1 MKILLD
7 AFGGDN
13 APLEPLKGAE
23 MAVKELGVEIIAVGD
38 TEKMQAC
45 CAENNID
52 TASITFMEAKDVFDM
67 HDDPM
72 DIVKKRTDTS
82 MHVALKA
89 LAEGEGDAVV
99 SAGSTG
105 ALIMGATFIVKRVRG
120 CKRPALGSVLPGE
133 NPGGFMLMDC
143 GANSEVRPEM
153 LNQFA
158 VMASLYM
165 EKVAGRKNP
174 RVALLNNG
182 AEDTKG
188 TEVHK
193 AAYQLMK
200 NNPKINFV
208 GNIEGRDVMADMAD
222 VVVADGFSGN
232 IALKT
237 SEGVAS
243 FMNKQLKGMFMTNLK
258 TKIAA
263 LLLKDQIKEFKAK
276 LDYTEYGGA
285 PVLGVSK
292 CVIKAHGSSNAKAF
306 KNAIRQAKIYAENN
320 VSQLIAEN
328 LAKEEQSGEL

>member
-1 MKILLD
+1 MKIILD

-13 APLEPLKGAE
+13 APLAALDGAQQ
-23 MAVKELGVEIIAVGD
+23 AVKEYGVEIIAVGD
-38 TEKMQAC
+38 IEKMKKVC
-45 CAENNID
+45 DENNISTENIEFLQAD
-52 TASITFMEAKDVFDM
+52 DVFDM
-67 HDDPM
+67 HEDPM
-72 DIVKKRTDTS
+72 DIVKKRKTTS

-89 LAEGEGDAVV
+89 LADGMGDAVV

-105 ALIMGATFIVKRVRG
+105 ALLMGATFIVKRIKG
-120 CKRPALGSVLPGE
+120 IKRAALGTVMPCE
-133 NPGGFMLMDC
+133 NPKGFMLMDC

-158 VMASLYM
+158 VMASVYM
-165 EKVAGRKNP
+165 EKVAGIENP

-188 TEVHK
+188 TPTHVEAHK
-193 AAYQLMK
+193 LMAANK
-200 NNPKINFV
+200 RINFI
-208 GNIEGRDVMADMAD
+208 GNIEGRYVMNNIAD

-243 FMNKQLKGMFMTNLK
+243 FMNKMLKGMFKKNARTML
-258 TKIAA
+258 AA
-263 LLLKDQIKEFKAK
+263 LLLKSELKEFKAK

-285 PVLGVSK
+285 PILGASK
-292 CVIKAHGSSNAKAF
+292 GVIKAHGSSNAKAF

-320 VSQLIAEN
+320 ISEIIANSITDED
-328 LAKEEQSGEL
+328 EQ

>member
-1 MKILLD
+1 MKIILD

-13 APLEPLKGAE
+13 APLAALDGAQQ
-23 MAVKELGVEIIAVGD
+23 AVKEYGVEIIAVGD
-38 TEKMQAC
+38 IEKMKKVC
-45 CAENNID
+45 DENNISTENIEFLQAD
-52 TASITFMEAKDVFDM
+52 DVFDM
-67 HDDPM
+67 HEDPM
-72 DIVKKRTDTS
+72 DIVKKRKTTS

-89 LAEGEGDAVV
+89 LADGMGDAVV

-105 ALIMGATFIVKRVRG
+105 ALLMGATFIVKRIKG
-120 CKRPALGSVLPGE
+120 IKRAALGTVMPCE
-133 NPGGFMLMDC
+133 NPKGFMLMDC

-158 VMASLYM
+158 VMASVYM
-165 EKVAGRKNP
+165 EKVAGIENP

-188 TEVHK
+188 TPTHVEAHK
-193 AAYQLMK
+193 LMAA
-200 NNPKINFV
+200 NSRINFI
-208 GNIEGRDVMADMAD
+208 GNIEGRYVMNNIAD

-243 FMNKQLKGMFMTNLK
+243 FMNKMLKGMFKKNAK
-258 TKIAA
+258 TMLAA
-263 LLLKDQIKEFKAK
+263 LLLKNELKEFKAK

-285 PVLGVSK
+285 PILGASK
-292 CVIKAHGSSNAKAF
+292 GVIKAHGSSNAKAF

-320 VSQLIAEN
+320 ISEIIANSITDED
-328 LAKEEQSGEL
+328 EQ

>member
-1 MKILLD
+1 MKIILD

-13 APLEPLKGAE
+13 APLAALDGAQQ
-23 MAVKELGVEIIAVGD
+23 AVKEYGVEIIAVGD
-38 TEKMQAC
+38 IEKMKKVC
-45 CAENNID
+45 EENNIS
-52 TASITFMEAKDVFDM
+52 TQNMEFLQADDVFDM
-67 HDDPM
+67 HEDPM
-72 DIVKKRTDTS
+72 NIVKKRKTTS

-89 LAEGEGDAVV
+89 LADGMGDAVV

-105 ALIMGATFIVKRVRG
+105 ALLMGATFIVKRIKG
-120 CKRPALGSVLPGE
+120 IKRAALGTVMPCE
-133 NPGGFMLMDC
+133 NPKGFMLMDC

-158 VMASLYM
+158 VMASVYM
-165 EKVAGRKNP
+165 EKVAGIENP

-188 TEVHK
+188 TPTHIEAHK
-193 AAYQLMK
+193 LMAA
-200 NNPKINFV
+200 NSRINFI
-208 GNIEGRDVMADMAD
+208 GNIEGRYVMNNIAD

-243 FMNKQLKGMFMTNLK
+243 FMNKMLKGMFKKNAK
-258 TKIAA
+258 TMLAA
-263 LLLKDQIKEFKAK
+263 LLLKNELKQFKAK

-285 PVLGVSK
+285 PILGASK
-292 CVIKAHGSSNAKAF
+292 GVIKAHGSSNAKAF

-320 VSQLIAEN
+320 ISEIIANSITDED
-328 LAKEEQSGEL
+328 EQ

>member
-1 MKILLD
+1 MKIILD

-13 APLEPLKGAE
+13 APLAPLKGAQ
-23 MAVKELGVEIIAVGD
+23 MAVEEMDVEILAVGD
-38 TEKMQAC
+38 VEKMTEC
-45 CAENNID
+45 CRENNIN
-52 TASITFMEAKDVFDM
+52 TKNITFKQADSVFDM
-67 HDDPM
+67 HEDPM
-72 DIVKKRTDTS
+72 DVVKKRTDTS
-82 MHVALKA
+82 LHVALKA
-89 LAEGEGDAVV
+89 LADGEGDALV

-105 ALIMGATFIVKRVRG
+105 ALLMGATFIVKRLKG
-120 CKRPALGSVLPGE
+120 CKRPALGSVLPGV

-153 LNQFA
+153 LDQFA
-158 VMASLYM
+158 LMASVYM

-182 AEDTKG
+182 TEDTKG
-188 TEVHK
+188 PETHK

-200 NNPKINFV
+200 DNKNINFI
-208 GNIEGRDVMADMAD
+208 GNIEGRDVMEDVAD

-243 FMNKQLKGMFMTNLK
+243 FMNKQLKAMFMTNLK

-263 LLLKDQIKEFKAK
+263 VLLKDQLKAFKAK

-292 CVIKAHGSSNAKAF
+292 GVIKAHGSSDAKAF
-306 KNAIRQAKIYAENN
+306 KNAIKQAKIYAEND
-320 VSQLIAEN
+320 VSRLIAEN
-328 LAKEEQSGEL
+328 LVKER

>member
-1 MKILLD
+1 MKIILD

-13 APLEPLKGAE
+13 APLAPLKGAQ
-23 MAVKELGVEIIAVGD
+23 MAVEEMNVEILAVGD
-38 TEKMQAC
+38 VEKMTEC
-45 CAENNID
+45 CRENNIN
-52 TASITFMEAKDVFDM
+52 TKNITFKQADSVFDM
-67 HDDPM
+67 HEDPM
-72 DIVKKRTDTS
+72 DVVKKRTDTS
-82 MHVALKA
+82 LHVALKA
-89 LAEGEGDAVV
+89 LADGEGDALV

-105 ALIMGATFIVKRVRG
+105 ALLMGATFIVKRLKG
-120 CKRPALGSVLPGE
+120 CKRPALGSVLPGV

-143 GANSEVRPEM
+143 GANSEVRSEM
-153 LNQFA
+153 LDQFA
-158 VMASLYM
+158 LMASVYM

-182 AEDTKG
+182 TEYTKG
-188 TEVHK
+188 PETHK

-200 NNPKINFV
+200 ANKNINFI
-208 GNIEGRDVMADMAD
+208 GNIEGRDVMEDVAD

-243 FMNKQLKGMFMTNLK
+243 FMNKQLKAMFMTNLK

-263 LLLKDQIKEFKAK
+263 VLLKDQLKAFKAK

-292 CVIKAHGSSNAKAF
+292 GVIKAHGSSDAKAF
-306 KNAIRQAKIYAENN
+306 KNAIKQAKIYAEND
-320 VSQLIAEN
+320 VSRLIAEN
-328 LAKEEQSGEL
+328 LVKER

>member
-1 MKILLD
+1 MKIILD

-13 APLEPLKGAE
+13 APLAALDGAQQ
-23 MAVKELGVEIIAVGD
+23 AVKEYGVEIIAVGD
-38 TEKMQAC
+38 IEKMKKVC
-45 CAENNID
+45 GENNISTQNIEFLQAD
-52 TASITFMEAKDVFDM
+52 DVFDM
-67 HDDPM
+67 HEDPM
-72 DIVKKRTDTS
+72 DIVKKRKTTS

-89 LAEGEGDAVV
+89 LADGMGDAVV

-105 ALIMGATFIVKRVRG
+105 ALLMGATFIVKRIKG
-120 CKRPALGSVLPGE
+120 IKRAALGTVMPCE
-133 NPGGFMLMDC
+133 NPKGFMLMDC

-158 VMASLYM
+158 VMASVYM
-165 EKVAGRKNP
+165 EKVAGIENP

-188 TEVHK
+188 TPTHVEAHK
-193 AAYQLMK
+193 LMAANK
-200 NNPKINFV
+200 RINFI
-208 GNIEGRDVMADMAD
+208 GNIEGRYVMNNIAD

-243 FMNKQLKGMFMTNLK
+243 FMNKMLKGMFKKNAK
-258 TKIAA
+258 TMLAA
-263 LLLKDQIKEFKAK
+263 LLLKNELKEFKAK

-285 PVLGVSK
+285 PILGASK
-292 CVIKAHGSSNAKAF
+292 GVIKAHGSSNAKAF

-320 VSQLIAEN
+320 ISEIIANSITDED
-328 LAKEEQSGEL
+328 EQ